1 MSEGDGSVTV
11 FVEIKQ
17 GTVGGGETVTLE
29 FTTRDNTATSMSA
42 TEEYLYLDIL
52 NFYSLASFPPGSLD
66 YTSTTQTLSF
76 TSGQTIGTRIP
87 ITISIVNDN
96 ITESIESFFGSL
108 SLQPTGLNVFV
119 SPDQAEISITDN
131 DGKD

>member
-52 NFYSLASFPPGSLD
+52 NFFFLASFSPGSLD

-76 TSGQTIGTRIP
+76 TSGQTIGNRIP

-96 ITESIESFFGSL
+96 ITESIESFLEVYHFNQL
-108 SLQPTGLNVFV
+108 VLTYLFLQIRQRFP
-119 SPDQAEISITDN
+119 
-131 DGKD
+131 

>member
-1 MSEGDGSVTV
+1 MTV

-76 TSGQTIGTRIP
+76 TSDQTIGTRIP